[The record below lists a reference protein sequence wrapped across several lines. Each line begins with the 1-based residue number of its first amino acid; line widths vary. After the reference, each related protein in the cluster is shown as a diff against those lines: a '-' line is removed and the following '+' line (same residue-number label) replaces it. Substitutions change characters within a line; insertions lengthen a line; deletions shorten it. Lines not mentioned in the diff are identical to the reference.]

1 MKTNY
6 AKDIIQKIKSAIS
19 NFMFIIDFTIAEKET
34 KWDVRKRKRVRR
46 ERKRQID
53 LLSCRRMLYYNLNF
67 FFSLVELTLSIGK
80 VIESYLFVE

>member
-1 MKTNY
+1 M
-6 AKDIIQKIKSAIS
+6 QKEKSAIS
-19 NFMFIIDFTIAEKET
+19 SFMFIIDFTIAEKKT

-53 LLSCRRMLYYNLNF
+53 LLLCTRMLYYNLSF
-67 FFSLVELTLSIGK
+67 FFSLVQLTLSIEK